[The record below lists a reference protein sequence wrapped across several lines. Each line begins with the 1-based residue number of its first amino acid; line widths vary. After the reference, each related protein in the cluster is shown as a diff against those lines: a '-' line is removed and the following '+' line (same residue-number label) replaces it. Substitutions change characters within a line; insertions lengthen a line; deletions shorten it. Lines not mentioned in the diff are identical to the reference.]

1 MAFSPANYRA
11 LLHEEVTLPSGA
23 VFTIRKI
30 SAMDFLDLG
39 SELPIPAN
47 MDGEVTLPT
56 DPAEVSAVMQRAR
69 QLISYVE
76 HAVVKGTVAPL
87 LTYERTAQGFPLYT
101 ETALHISEMTRED
114 FEALSQA
121 ILKKGGL
128 TREVASSVDSFRPNP
143 LSEAPQDAGGDVPRL
158 AESDSQLE
166 HGRAVPGSPPDVPEG
181 RRDSQTAEAALTGG

>member
-1 MAFSPANYRA
+1 MSFTAAQYRA

-23 VFTIRKI
+23 IFTIRTI

-47 MDGEVTLPT
+47 IEGEVTLSS
-56 DPAEVSAVMQRAR
+56 DPAAVSAVVQRAR

-101 ETALHISEMTRED
+101 DTALHISEMTRED

-128 TREVASSVDSFRPNP
+128 TREVASSVDSFRPDP
-143 LSEAPQDAGGDVPRL
+143 LSEAHQDAGGDVPRL
-158 AESDSQLE
+158 AESDSPRE
-166 HGRAVPGSPPDVPEG
+166 PGRAVPGSAPDVSEG